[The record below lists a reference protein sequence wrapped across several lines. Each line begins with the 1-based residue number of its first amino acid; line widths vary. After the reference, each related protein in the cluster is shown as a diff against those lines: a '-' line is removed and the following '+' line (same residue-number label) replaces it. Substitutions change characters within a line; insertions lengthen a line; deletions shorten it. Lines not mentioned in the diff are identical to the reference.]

1 MESWGGG
8 IVSQVEAG
16 LHAVRPFGKAAAR
29 RPTSTLLRHVI
40 IAIASVACTVA
51 IVRAIANESAQAISL
66 SGLSIADS
74 NKQLQGSADSADS
87 RATSNLAR
95 YLILSQVIH
104 MYFHTFPRVL
114 GSQETFFSCR
124 FFSVKQMVDF
134 FRTSPNAAF
143 AHCHGPPR
151 RFQMMGLRKL

>member
-8 IVSQVEAG
+8 IDSQVEAG
-16 LHAVRPFGKAAAR
+16 LHAVRPFGQEAAAR
-29 RPTSTLLRHVI
+29 RRPTPVLLRHVI
-40 IAIASVACTVA
+40 IAIASVACTLA

-87 RATSNLAR
+87 RAKPETATSNLAR

-104 MYFHTFPRVL
+104 MYYGFPSVL
-114 GSQETFFSCR
+114 RSQ
-124 FFSVKQMVDF
+124 V
-134 FRTSPNAAF
+134 P
-143 AHCHGPPR
+143 
-151 RFQMMGLRKL
+151 

>member
-8 IVSQVEAG
+8 IDSQVEAG
-16 LHAVRPFGKAAAR
+16 LHAVRPFGKAAARR

-40 IAIASVACTVA
+40 IAIASVACTLA

-66 SGLSIADS
+66 SSLSFVNS

-95 YLILSQVIH
+95 YLLLSAVSVCMRMRKPCSQVIFICI
-104 MYFHTFPRVL
+104 MISPLAQISRNFLFLSFPFCEAKGRL
-114 GSQETFFSCR
+114 LP
-124 FFSVKQMVDF
+124 DF
-134 FRTSPNAAF
+134 P
-143 AHCHGPPR
+143 
-151 RFQMMGLRKL
+151 

>member
-8 IVSQVEAG
+8 IDSQVEAG
-16 LHAVRPFGKAAAR
+16 LHAVRPFGKAAARR

-87 RATSNLAR
+87 RATSNLAK

-114 GSQETFFSCR
+114 RSQGTFFSCH

-143 AHCHGPPR
+143 AHCPPR